1 MSKISLY
8 SEIGDL
14 EEVILH
20 PPGPEVENM
29 TPKNAERAL
38 YSDILNL
45 AVARK
50 EYNQLEC
57 ILQKIT
63 HIHRISDLLRDI
75 LRSSEVKEKLIKKTC
90 YNERRPE
97 LLDFLLDQE
106 PGELSRLLIQGVP
119 LKRDTLTSFLS
130 NENFALRPLHNFFFT
145 RDSAMAIHNRVLIGK
160 MASRVRER
168 EALIMEAIFNY
179 HPKLRAQTIVA
190 EDTDLAGERI
200 SIEGGDLLVARED
213 ILLVGIGSRTS
224 TQGVDFIINQVKQQK
239 KPFHIIVQELP
250 EKPES
255 FIHLDMVFTMIDHD
269 TCMVYEPLILRPNKY
284 ETAHIEI
291 DNGKVK
297 SISTVE
303 NIPAIL
309 RKLGMDLKPAY
320 CGGSGDPN
328 IQERE
333 QWHSGANF
341 FAVGPG
347 KVIGYNRNVH
357 TLENL
362 HQNGFEI
369 VKARDILNGK
379 TNLDDHKKF
388 VLTID
393 GSELSRGGGGVRCMT
408 MPFRRKALSNPA

>member
-1 MSKISLY
+1 MSKINLH
-8 SEIGDL
+8 SEIGNL
-14 EEVILH
+14 ERVILH

-57 ILQKIT
+57 TLQQIT
-63 HIHRISDLLRDI
+63 NTYRVGDLLRDI
-75 LRSSEVKEKLIKKTC
+75 LRSNEVKEKIIKKTC
-90 YNERRPE
+90 YNEKRPE

-119 LKRDTLTSFLS
+119 LKRETLTNFLS
-130 NENFALRPLHNFFFT
+130 NENYALSPLHNFFFT
-145 RDSAMAIHNRVLIGK
+145 RDSSIALYDKVLIGN
-160 MASRVRER
+160 MASRVRYR

-179 HPKLRAQTIVA
+179 HPQLRSQTIVA
-190 EDTDLAGERI
+190 EDFDIAGNRI
-200 SIEGGDLLVARED
+200 SIEGGDVLVARED
-213 ILLVGIGSRTS
+213 ILLIGIGTRTT
-224 TQGVDFIINQVKQQK
+224 TQGVDFIMNQLRQEKR
-239 KPFHIIVQELP
+239 PFHLIVQQLP

-255 FIHLDMVFTMIDHD
+255 FIHLDMVFTLLDHD
-269 TCMVYEPLILRPNKY
+269 MCMVYEPLILRPNKY
-284 ETAHIEI
+284 ETVHIEL

-297 SISTVE
+297 SIETVE

-309 RKLGMDLKPAY
+309 SRLGMDLKPTF
-320 CGGSGDPN
+320 CGGKSDPN

-347 KVIGYNRNVH
+347 KVIGYNRNIN

-362 HQNGFEI
+362 NQNGFE
-369 VKARDILNGK
+369 VLKVRDLLNGK
-379 TNLDDHKKF
+379 IKLHDYNKY

-393 GSELSRGGGGVRCMT
+393 GSELSRGGGGARCMT
-408 MPFRRKALSNPA
+408 MPFRRSNS

>member
-1 MSKISLY
+1 MSKVSVY
-8 SEIGDL
+8 SEIGTL
-14 EEVILH
+14 EGVILH

-57 ILQKIT
+57 ALQHIT
-63 HIHRISDLLRDI
+63 ETFRIIDLLRDI
-75 LRSSEVKEKLIKKTC
+75 LRSGEVKEKIIKKTC

-97 LLDFLLDQE
+97 MLGYLMDLE

-119 LKRDTLTSFLS
+119 LIKETLTNFLS
-130 NENFALRPLHNFFFT
+130 DENFALRPLHNFFFT
-145 RDSAMAIHNRVLIGK
+145 RDAAITVHDRVLIGK
-160 MASRVRER
+160 MANKVRDR

-179 HPKLRAQTIVA
+179 HPRLRSQTIVA
-190 EDTDLAGERI
+190 DDHDIAGNRI
-200 SIEGGDLLVARED
+200 TIEGGDVLVARED

-224 TQGVDFIINQVKQQK
+224 TQGVDFMMQQARQEK

-250 EKPES
+250 QKPES
-255 FIHLDMVFTMIDHD
+255 FIHLDMVFTLLDHD

-284 ETAHIEI
+284 ETVHIAL
-291 DNGKVK
+291 DNGEVK
-297 SISTVE
+297 SIRTVE
-303 NIPAIL
+303 NIPSIL
-309 RKLGMDLKPAY
+309 AKLGMDLKPAF
-320 CGGSGDPN
+320 CGGMNDSN

-347 KVIGYNRNVH
+347 KIIGYNRNIN
-357 TLENL
+357 TIENL
-362 HQNGFEI
+362 SQNGFE
-369 VKARDILNGK
+369 VLKARDLHHGKINLNDYQK
-379 TNLDDHKKF
+379 Y

-393 GSELSRGGGGVRCMT
+393 GSELSRGGGGARCMT
-408 MPFRRKALSNPA
+408 MPFKRKND

>member
-8 SEIGDL
+8 SEIGEL
-14 EEVILH
+14 EGVILH
-20 PPGPEVENM
+20 PPGAEVENM

-57 ILQKIT
+57 ILQQIT
-63 HIHRISDLLRDI
+63 PIYRVSDLLRDI
-75 LRSSEVKEKLIKKTC
+75 LRSTEVKEKLIKKTC

-97 LLDFLLDQE
+97 LLDFLIDLE
-106 PGELSRLLIQGVP
+106 PGELSMLLIQGVP
-119 LKRDTLTSFLS
+119 LIRETLTNFLS

-145 RDSAMAIHNRVLIGK
+145 RDSAMAIHDRVLIGK

-179 HPKLRAQTIVA
+179 HPKLRTQTIVA
-190 EDTDLAGERI
+190 DNTDLSGDRI
-200 SIEGGDLLVARED
+200 SIEGGDVLVARED
-213 ILLVGIGSRTS
+213 ILLIGIGSRTS
-224 TQGVDFIINQVKQQK
+224 TQGVDFIMNQVKKQK
-239 KPFHIIVQELP
+239 RPFHIIVQELP

-255 FIHLDMVFTMIDHD
+255 FIHLDMVFTMLDHD

-309 RKLGMDLKPAY
+309 RKLGMDLKPAF
-320 CGGSGDPN
+320 CGGAGDSN

-369 VKARDILNGK
+369 LKARDILNGK
-379 TNLDDHKKF
+379 TNLNDYKKY

-408 MPFRRKALSNPA
+408 MPFRRKPLNSTA